1 MSKKLYFACDR
12 CFNKVSFR
20 EVFKFGKSSKT
31 TCIYCKSE
39 LRPIQKLSFNAR
51 FFIGFLATVIPFQL
65 IFNYTKDISVAF
77 LIAIFC
83 SILSVLGLAVFTYNS
98 TEFTSIP

>member
-31 TCIYCKSE
+31 TCEYCKSE
-39 LRPIQKLSFNAR
+39 LIPIYPVSFKWA
-51 FFIGFLATVIPFQL
+51 FFIGFVCTTIPAELYLNFYNDL
-65 IFNYTKDISVAF
+65 
-77 LIAIFC
+77 LIAFVFALIGAAI
-83 SILSVLGLAVFTYNS
+83 SMLGIVILTYNS
-98 TEFTSIP
+98 TVFTSIP